1 MTIPN
6 LAGVATADLVQSI
19 GGGNFSAAYINWS
32 RTLHL
37 LREHA
42 PGWMPELI
50 LTADGGILHRSP
62 VGGFLLIRFVNV
74 DTGAATP
81 PVPQAVM
88 DQRNA
93 AIPFDKISARDVTDT
108 HRRGA
113 CMAAA
118 MTFGLAYELWAK
130 IPLESGYGEQAE
142 APAQQS
148 AKVTPMHGVLESLT
162 PERRQVV
169 AEVIAIAKEHLD
181 DDDVEGAL
189 DYLDRSPLDGAEE
202 KAAAFAGFASYER
215 AALKK
220 AKDGDVEGAANH
232 LIRNRNKKAA

>member
-50 LTADGGILHRSP
+50 LAPDGGILHRSP

-74 DTGAATP
+74 ETGAATP

-142 APAQQS
+142 AATPS
-148 AKVTPMHGVLESLT
+148 GKVTPMHGVIESLS
-162 PERRQVV
+162 PERREVV
-169 AEVIAIAKEHLD
+169 AEVVATAKEYLD
-181 DDDVEGAL
+181 SDDVQGAL
-189 DYLDRSPLDGAEE
+189 DYLDRCPLDGAEE

-220 AKDGDVEGAANH
+220 AKEGNVEEATNH
-232 LIRNRNKKAA
+232 LIRNRNKKVA